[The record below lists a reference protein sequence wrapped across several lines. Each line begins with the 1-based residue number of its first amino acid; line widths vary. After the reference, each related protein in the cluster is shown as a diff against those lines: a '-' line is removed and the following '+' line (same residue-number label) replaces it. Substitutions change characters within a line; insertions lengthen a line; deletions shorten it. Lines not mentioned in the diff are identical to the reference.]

1 MILAIHSLSRVT
13 LNLFIAPLTSWHK
26 YECIVA
32 EDGGIT
38 GLELVFAEPLQPEY
52 LVEHLQ
58 HLVAVGEV
66 IVGKLTSRL
75 YCQLGCV
82 GTSNR
87 QGYVEINISCKDS
100 I

>member
-1 MILAIHSLSRVT
+1 MILALLIHFIRRVT
-13 LNLFIAPLTSWHK
+13 LNMSIAPLTSWHK

-38 GLELVFAEPLQPEY
+38 GLQLVFAEPLQPED

-66 IVGKLTSRL
+66 IVGKLASRL

-82 GTSNR
+82 RT
-87 QGYVEINISCKDS
+87 
-100 I
+100 